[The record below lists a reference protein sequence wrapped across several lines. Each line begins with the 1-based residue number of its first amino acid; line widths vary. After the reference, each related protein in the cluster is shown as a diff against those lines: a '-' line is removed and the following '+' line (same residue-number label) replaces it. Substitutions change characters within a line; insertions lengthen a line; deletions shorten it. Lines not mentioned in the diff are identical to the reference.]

1 MSRLRLS
8 AVVCARD
15 AGGRRTDI
23 ASNKTSWGDSLS
35 SLGEACGFDAL
46 KRERRPAIMH
56 DWDGR
61 ETLEGGA
68 ISGRAGVIGLGTC
81 KPPQRRVESGIRRVR
96 RRVCVCVCVRLCVC
110 VDSGGGLSPWTAD
123 EWTTRAQP
131 VPSSVCRAL
140 H

>member
-1 MSRLRLS
+1 M
-8 AVVCARD
+8 
-15 AGGRRTDI
+15 
-23 ASNKTSWGDSLS
+23 S

-68 ISGRAGVIGLGTC
+68 IGGRAGVIGLGTC

-96 RRVCVCVCVRLCVC
+96 RRVCVCVCVCGLRRRTVSL
-110 VDSGGGLSPWTAD
+110 DSGRVDD
-123 EWTTRAQP
+123 EGSASAVQ
-131 VPSSVCRAL
+131 CL
-140 H
+140 